1 MCAKTCYR
9 GNLIFCGRRKIC
21 VPRML
26 IGTFFNSTRFW
37 SEEFWL
43 PPKES
48 WGSINA
54 PQTRDFIYGIF
65 SAIILCVLRVILHN
79 CVFTPIGLHNGLR
92 LTKSQEVPNI
102 PLLEEYYQF
111 NKRPPFNDI
120 RALSKKLD
128 VSDAKVSYWFRA
140 KRNSVKF
147 PIIVKFAESGWRFSF
162 YFCLFSYGICCL
174 YQEPFLYDT
183 SEFFR
188 AYPHHEMSRCIFW
201 YYMIEL
207 AYYVSGLI
215 WVFVEVKRKDFIVM
229 LTHHVVTVAL
239 ISFSYLT
246 NYFRIGSVIMLLHDS
261 ADFWLEAAKM
271 FKYLEK
277 FWPCMACFTTFI
289 CVWIATRLYYYP
301 FRIIAS
307 LFYDAPVLIGFY
319 PALSAF
325 AVFLITLQLLHI
337 FWTVQIIRTAVKP
350 FTTGQLTSDARSD
363 SEMSDTANDCTTGIH
378 ANGVA
383 KAR

>member
-1 MCAKTCYR
+1 
-9 GNLIFCGRRKIC
+9 
-21 VPRML
+21 ML

-48 WGSINA
+48 WGIINA

-215 WVFVEVKRKDFIVM
+215 WAFVEVKRKDFIVM

-261 ADFWLEAAKM
+261 ADFW
-271 FKYLEK
+271 
-277 FWPCMACFTTFI
+277 
-289 CVWIATRLYYYP
+289 
-301 FRIIAS
+301 IIAS

-363 SEMSDTANDCTTGIH
+363 SEMSDTDNDCTTGIH

-383 KAR
+383 KAK